1 MNWPVYQGLTGL
13 AGWEN
18 NERAKL
24 TLDNNPQ
31 RKELRRIAVQRK

>member
-24 TLDNNPQ
+24 TVVKTPKQKSSD
-31 RKELRRIAVQRK
+31 V